1 MPIRQDFWDIPQP
14 WGPIVIYS
22 VMSITTIIMLWLW
35 FRRINLLRYGVPVK
49 WKDRLGLRFNNFLRD
64 GLFQI
69 GILRKRYPGFM
80 HLLLSLSIFILFLG
94 TIFATLNSHVY
105 PFLKGKIFI

>member
-69 GILRKRYPGFM
+69 GILRKRYRVSCICSY
-80 HLLLSLSIFILFLG
+80 HCQSLYYSWGRL
-94 TIFATLNSHVY
+94 H
-105 PFLKGKIFI
+105 